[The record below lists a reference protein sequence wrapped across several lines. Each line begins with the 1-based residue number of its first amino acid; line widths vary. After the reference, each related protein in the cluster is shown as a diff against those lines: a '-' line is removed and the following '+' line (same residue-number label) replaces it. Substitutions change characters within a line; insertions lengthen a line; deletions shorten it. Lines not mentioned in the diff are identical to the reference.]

1 MELFNRVPRI
11 LRNLSARLRSRLW
24 GYPPP
29 GTDLVGY
36 ESLLAWL
43 EKNQIYK
50 LDGDVVEIGSFL
62 GGGTAK
68 LGRFFGKYNKK
79 VFAIDIFEP
88 SFDNTKN
95 VDGNSM
101 ASLYSQVLRDRNQE
115 EVFKETTQKY
125 TNIVMIKGDSK
136 RITLPCG
143 EICFS
148 FIDGCHDP
156 DYVRSDF
163 YLVWDKTVPGGAIGF
178 HDYGANL
185 PQTTRTID
193 ELIEVNKDNVK
204 GTSQIREKWIILLI
218 KK

>member
-1 MELFNRVPRI
+1 MFDMVLRI

-43 EKNQIYK
+43 EKNQIDK

-68 LGRFFGKYNKK
+68 LARFFGKHNKK
-79 VFAIDIFEP
+79 VYAVDIFEP

-95 VDGNSM
+95 IDGNSM
-101 ASLYSQVLRDRNQE
+101 ASLYSQVLTDRNQE
-115 EVFKETTQKY
+115 KVFRETTKKY

-136 RITLPCG
+136 QVTVPCRA
-143 EICFS
+143 ICFS

-163 YLVWDKTVPGGAIGF
+163 YLVWDKTVSGGVVGF

-204 GTSQIREKWIILLI
+204 ITSQIGSKWIILLV

>member
-1 MELFNRVPRI
+1 MVLMI
-11 LRNLSARLRSRLW
+11 LRNLPARLRNTLL

-43 EKNQIYK
+43 KKNQIAK

-68 LGRFFGKYNKK
+68 LAKFFAKYDKR

-88 SFDNTKN
+88 SFDKTKN
-95 VDGNSM
+95 IDGNSM
-101 ASLYSQVLRDRNQE
+101 ASLYSQVLRGRNQE
-115 EVFKETTQKY
+115 EVFKETTRKY
-125 TNIVMIKGDSK
+125 LNVVMIKGDSK
-136 RITLPCG
+136 QVTAPCRA
-143 EICFS
+143 ICFS

-163 YLVWDKTVPGGAIGF
+163 YLVWGKTVSGGVVGF

-185 PQTTRTID
+185 PLTTRTID
-193 ELIEVNKDNVK
+193 ELIEVNKDSIKV
-204 GTSQIREKWIILLI
+204 TSQIGSKWIILLT

>member
-1 MELFNRVPRI
+1 MVLMI
-11 LRNLSARLRSRLW
+11 LRNLPARLRNKLL
-24 GYPPP
+24 GYPLP

-43 EKNQIYK
+43 KKNQIAK
-50 LDGDVVEIGSFL
+50 LDGDVVEIGSFW

-68 LGRFFGKYNKK
+68 LARFFDKYNKK

-88 SFDNTKN
+88 SFDDTKN

-101 ASLYSQVLRDRNQE
+101 ASLYAQVLRGRNQE
-115 EVFKETTQKY
+115 EVFKKTTRKY
-125 TNIVMIKGDSK
+125 PNVVMIKGDSK
-136 RITLPCG
+136 QVTVPCRA
-143 EICFS
+143 ICFS

-163 YLVWDKTVPGGAIGF
+163 YLVWGKTVSGGVVGF

-193 ELIEVNKDNVK
+193 ELIEVNKDSVK
-204 GTSQIREKWIILLI
+204 VTSQIRSKWIILLT

>member
-1 MELFNRVPRI
+1 MI
-11 LRNLSARLRSRLW
+11 LRNLTARLRNRLL

-43 EKNQIYK
+43 EKNQIAK

-68 LGRFFGKYNKK
+68 LAKFFGKCGKK

-88 SFDNTKN
+88 SFDKTKN
-95 VDGNSM
+95 IEGNSM
-101 ASLYSQVLRDRNQE
+101 ASLYSQVLRGGNQE
-115 EVFKETTQKY
+115 EVFRETTRKY
-125 TNIVMIKGDSK
+125 LNVIMMKGDSK
-136 RITLPCG
+136 QVTVPCRA
-143 EICFS
+143 ICFS

-156 DYVRSDF
+156 DHVRSDF
-163 YLVWDKTVPGGAIGF
+163 YLVWGKTVSGGVVGF
-178 HDYGANL
+178 HDYGADL
-185 PQTTRTID
+185 PLTTRTID
-193 ELIEVNKDNVK
+193 ELIEVNKDSVK
-204 GTSQIREKWIILLI
+204 VTSQIESKWIILLT